1 MRFPFSPSGTLWV
14 RCLANTRGHPHQP
27 GPCAVL
33 LHQVRGHGTPRG
45 RRLLHPQRP
54 SPPCPAPRGPSPV
67 VWHLSPRESPLQP
80 EPPATLPRV
89 LVSTPQML
97 GPGSFELLRSQRLLL
112 TLSSPNVC
120 PHLSFPFCALS
131 HLLTRLPPLPSP
143 SAAPAWP
150 PPPAASVFLALGCA
164 S

>member
-1 MRFPFSPSGTLWV
+1 MRFTLLTNFYV
-14 RCLANTRGHPHQP
+14 YNK
-27 GPCAVL
+27 VL
-33 LHQVRGHGTPRG
+33 LIIGTMFV
-45 RRLLHPQRP
+45 QKISRP
-54 SPPCPAPRGPSPV
+54 YSSCLTEILYLFNGKSLFPPPTAPRGPSPV
-67 VWHLSPRESPLQP
+67 VWHLSPRESPPQP

-97 GPGSFELLRSQRLLL
+97 GPGSVELLRSQRLLL

-131 HLLTRLPPLPSP
+131 HLLTRLPPLPRP